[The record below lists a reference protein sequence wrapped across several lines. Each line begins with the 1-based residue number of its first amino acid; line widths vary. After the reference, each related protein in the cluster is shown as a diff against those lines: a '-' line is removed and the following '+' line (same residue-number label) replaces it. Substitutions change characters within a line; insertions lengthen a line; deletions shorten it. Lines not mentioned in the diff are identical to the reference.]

1 MIFGAVFL
9 IFCYGPRRLKAGFS
23 SAGGCAS
30 VNHQHY
36 HVYYLEEK
44 LYLETAVIL
53 FIIIIMCLLEH
64 ETRVV

>member
-36 HVYYLEEK
+36 HVYYLEEQ
-44 LYLETAVIL
+44 LYLETAV
-53 FIIIIMCLLEH
+53 
-64 ETRVV
+64 